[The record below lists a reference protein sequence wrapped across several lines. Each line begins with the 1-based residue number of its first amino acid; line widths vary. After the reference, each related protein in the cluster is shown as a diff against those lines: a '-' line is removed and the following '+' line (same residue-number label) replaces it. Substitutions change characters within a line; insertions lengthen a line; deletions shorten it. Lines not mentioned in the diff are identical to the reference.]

1 MIILI
6 SFGKD
11 TKKNC
16 DLNYENRD
24 FQKKSYLCNPKKD

>member
-11 TKKNC
+11 TKKNW

-24 FQKKSYLCNPKKD
+24 VQKKTYLCNPKKD